1 MEWEAIAEIVSLAQS
16 YKLAGIIA
24 TNTTIKRE
32 GLKTQILAQTGK
44 SLLEEAGGISGK
56 PVRER
61 STEVVRYIWQQS
73 KGEIPIIGVGGI
85 FTAEDAWDKI
95 TAGACLV
102 QIYTGWV
109 YQGPG
114 MIRRILQG
122 LLLKLEENGLNSIT
136 EAVGLAVKNS

>member
-1 MEWEAIAEIVSLAQS
+1 MEWEAISEIVFLAQT

-32 GLKTQILAQTGK
+32 GLKTQILTQTGK
-44 SLLEEAGGISGK
+44 PLSEEAGGISGK

-61 STEVVRYIWQQS
+61 STEVIKYIWQQS
-73 KGEIPIIGVGGI
+73 QGKIPVIGVGGI
-85 FTAEDAWDKI
+85 FTAQDAWDKI
-95 TAGACLV
+95 TAGASLV

-122 LLLKLEENGLNSIT
+122 LLLKLEENQLNSIS
-136 EAVGLAVKNS
+136 EAVGMKVRV